1 MKVKMKDA
9 NEEIIEIE
17 EQDSVSVELTDEEL
31 AALKK
36 LLPVTDKL
44 LALISTDDS
53 EEEKP
58 DVEDTD
64 EEEQVEDSEKENEE
78 KKELGDSFKSIGAV
92 HQKKKGLNDSETLE
106 QDVDNAWAKR
116 YGGK

>member
-53 EEEKP
+53 EEEKKP
-58 DVEDTD
+58 DAEDS
-64 EEEQVEDSEKENEE
+64 EEEQVEDSEENEE

-106 QDVDNAWAKR
+106 QSVDNAWSKR

>member
-36 LLPVTDKL
+36 LLPMADKL
-44 LALISTDDS
+44 LALVSTEDS
-53 EEEKP
+53 EEN
-58 DVEDTD
+58 
-64 EEEQVEDSEKENEE
+64 EEVEDSEENEE
-78 KKELGDSFKSIGAV
+78 KKKLGDSFKSIGAV
-92 HQKKKGLNDSETLE
+92 HQKKKGLSDSETLE
-106 QDVDNAWAKR
+106 QGVDNAWAKR

>member
-1 MKVKMKDA
+1 MKIRAKDA

-17 EQDSVSVELTDEEL
+17 EQDSMSIELTEEEL
-31 AALKK
+31 ASLKK
-36 LLPVTDKL
+36 LLPVADKL
-44 LALISTDDS
+44 LALLSTEDS
-53 EEEKP
+53 EEELE
-58 DVEDTD
+58 VEDTD
-64 EEEQVEDSEKENEE
+64 EEEQVEDNEENEE

-92 HQKKKGLNDSETLE
+92 HQTKKGLNDSEALE

>member
-1 MKVKMKDA
+1 MKLTLKDA

-17 EQDSVSVELTDEEL
+17 EQDSASIELTEEEL
-31 AALKK
+31 ASLKK

-44 LALISTDDS
+44 LALLSTEDS
-53 EEEKP
+53 EEEKE
-58 DVEDTD
+58 VEDTD
-64 EEEQVEDSEKENEE
+64 EEEQVEDIEENEE

-106 QDVDNAWAKR
+106 QEVDNAWAKR

>member
-1 MKVKMKDA
+1 MKIRAKDA

-17 EQDSVSVELTDEEL
+17 EQDSASIELTEEEL
-31 AALKK
+31 ASLKK
-36 LLPVTDKL
+36 LLPVADKL
-44 LALISTDDS
+44 LALISTEDS
-53 EEEKP
+53 EEETF
-58 DVEDTD
+58 EDTD
-64 EEEQVEDSEKENEE
+64 EEEQVEDSEENEE

-92 HQKKKGLNDSETLE
+92 HQTKKGLNDSEVLE

>member
-1 MKVKMKDA
+1 MKIRAKDA

-17 EQDSVSVELTDEEL
+17 EQDSASIELTEEEL
-31 AALKK
+31 ASLKK
-36 LLPVTDKL
+36 LLPVADKL
-44 LALISTDDS
+44 LALISTEDS
-53 EEEKP
+53 EEETF
-58 DVEDTD
+58 EDTD
-64 EEEQVEDSEKENEE
+64 EEEQVEDNEENEE

-92 HQKKKGLNDSETLE
+92 HQTKKGLNDSEALE

>member
-1 MKVKMKDA
+1 MKVKMKDS

-17 EQDSVSVELTDEEL
+17 EQDAVSVELTDEEL

-44 LALISTDDS
+44 LALISAKDS
-53 EEEKP
+53 EEEKKP
-58 DVEDTD
+58 DAEDS
-64 EEEQVEDSEKENEE
+64 EEEQAEDSEENEE
-78 KKELGDSFKSIGAV
+78 KKELGDSFKSIGAM

-106 QDVDNAWAKR
+106 QGIDNAWSKR

>member
-9 NEEIIEIE
+9 NEELIEIE

-31 AALKK
+31 ASLKK
-36 LLPVTDKL
+36 LLPVADKL
-44 LALISTDDS
+44 LALVSTEDS
-53 EEEKP
+53 EEEKKP

-64 EEEQVEDSEKENEE
+64 EEEVEDSEENEE
-78 KKELGDSFKSIGAV
+78 KKEFGDSFKSIGAV

-106 QDVDNAWAKR
+106 QCVDNAWSKR